1 MDKVINYC
9 GVKIT
14 IADGAQ
20 LTHATLR
27 RLAFNLWNYTRI
39 EGVTPELNIYGDN
52 YSFVSHGTNFGWLT
66 NQSMVDDERYG
77 RNQELRDAK
86 EWIETTIRVNGA
98 C

>member
-1 MDKVINYC
+1 MEKVINYC

-39 EGVTPELNIYGDN
+39 EGVTPELNIHGN
-52 YSFVSHGTNFGWLT
+52 TYSFVSKGTNFCWLT
-66 NQSMVDDERYG
+66 NQSMIDDERFC
-77 RNQELRDAK
+77 RNQELRDVK
-86 EWIETTIRVNGA
+86 EWIDTMIRVNNER
-98 C
+98 